1 MGGLE
6 IRERAVG
13 LPEAAAAASGDA
25 CGGHQRGVGVFDPG
39 AFGGASGAT
48 EGNALVGGAEVV
60 VVVVVTVCMPRAG
73 SAEGMIRIESAWPTI
88 ALSFGVPPVVMS

>member
-6 IRERAVG
+6 IRERAVR
-13 LPEAAAAASGDA
+13 LPEAGAAASGDA

-39 AFGGASGAT
+39 AFEGASGAA
-48 EGNALVGGAEVV
+48 EGNALVGGAEV

-73 SAEGMIRIESAWPTI
+73 SAEGMIRIESAWRTI